1 MVLHDGIAL
10 WYYIMVL
17 HYGITWWYYIMAIH
31 GGITWW
37 YYIVLHDDID
47 PVDRKY
53 VPPTTDHT
61 LDSSDNRFTTKT
73 GQARQ
78 MHDRCPQHDLIRV
91 AG

>member
-1 MVLHDGIAL
+1 
-10 WYYIMVL
+10 MVL
-17 HYGITWWYYIMAIH
+17 HYGITLWYYMVVLH
-31 GGITWW
+31 YGNTWW
-37 YYIVLHDDID
+37 YYMMVLHCIACDID

-61 LDSSDNRFTTKT
+61 LDSSDNRFTNKT